1 MKFFEKYF
9 DNFLLVLAVFLG
21 LANFN
26 NAHADSITNLT
37 IGALPASANYG
48 NTFASASSTQFYDA
62 YFFTVPEA
70 FATSVTT
77 SVTVGELLGITGL
90 QARLFSGHS
99 NPGSG
104 GSSPSLPSGSVM
116 AQGWSTQLSAGPGVT
131 LNTVVLSPINPLV
144 AGNYTL
150 QVRGTVSGL
159 GGGSYAGTLNLT
171 PIPEAET
178 YAMFLA
184 GLGLM
189 GFISR
194 RRKLGL

>member
-1 MKFFEKYF
+1 MKYLEKYF
-9 DNFLLVLAVFLG
+9 ESLMLLIAVLLG
-21 LANFN
+21 LVNFN
-26 NAHADSITNLT
+26 NAHADSITNLS
-37 IGALPASANYG
+37 IGPLPASANYG

-62 YFFTVPEA
+62 YYFTIPEA

-77 SVTVGELLGITGL
+77 SVTVGSLLGINSL

-104 GSSPSLPSGSVM
+104 GSSPSLPPGSVM
-116 AQGWSTQLSAGPGVT
+116 AQGWSTQLSAGPSVT
-131 LNTVVLSPINPLV
+131 LNTVVLSPTNPLL

-150 QVRGTVSGL
+150 QVRGTVTGL

-194 RRKLGL
+194 RRKFGI

>member
-1 MKFFEKYF
+1 MKYLEKYF
-9 DNFLLVLAVFLG
+9 ESLMLLIAVLLG
-21 LANFN
+21 FVNFN

-37 IGALPASANYG
+37 IGPLPASANYG
-48 NTFASASSTQFYDA
+48 NTFASASNTQFYDA
-62 YFFTVPEA
+62 YYFTIPEA

-77 SVTVGELLGITGL
+77 SVTVGSLLGIDSL

-104 GSSPSLPSGSVM
+104 GSSPSLPPGSVM
-116 AQGWSTQLSAGPGVT
+116 AQGWSNQLSAGPGVT
-131 LNTVVLSPINPLV
+131 LNTVVLSPTNPLL

-150 QVRGTVSGL
+150 QVRGTVTGL

-189 GFISR
+189 GLISR
-194 RRKLGL
+194 RRKFGI